1 MSFWKRDAKG
11 RVPSGTQAIQLFMPP
26 AFQITD
32 GHDYEFAEKGIM
44 GQLVNTAEGGL
55 AGLGL
60 NAIRLIGEKIFN
72 GLMAKDTAQA
82 AAALGGAVR
91 DPKFFNYK
99 EPKAREFTFNYK
111 FEPKNRADAQAMMQI
126 INTLRVASYPS
137 ALAGGR
143 VYGVPEEVSLS
154 FKNIKTGL
162 ETNVTDLVIKEINTT
177 LSEGEQVTTLDD
189 SEIPSQVSVQIQF
202 AETSLLTRE
211 GNTLVRDPYGSAAD
225 FLDGR

>member
-1 MSFWKRDAKG
+1 
-11 RVPSGTQAIQLFMPP
+11 
-26 AFQITD
+26 
-32 GHDYEFAEKGIM
+32 
-44 GQLVNTAEGGL
+44 
-55 AGLGL
+55 
-60 NAIRLIGEKIFN
+60 
-72 GLMAKDTAQA
+72 MAKDTAQA